1 MAPAENAQ
9 IKLPDVNITS
19 ACISVLFLS
28 LPETVQYFYLSGYSY
43 LDLM

>member
-28 LPETVQYFYLSGYSY
+28 LPETVQYFYLSGYSC
-43 LDLM
+43 LDVM